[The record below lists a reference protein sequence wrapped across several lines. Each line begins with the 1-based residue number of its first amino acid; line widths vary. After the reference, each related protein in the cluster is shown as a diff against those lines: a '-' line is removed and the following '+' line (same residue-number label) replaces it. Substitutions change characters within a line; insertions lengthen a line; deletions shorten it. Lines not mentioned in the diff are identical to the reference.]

1 MNKYFINTMMKTW
14 IKKRDGNT
22 SMKSNGMQRKF
33 FHIRKLLDFSCLW
46 FSLKYME
53 TCVFR
58 QNAIRLEIYLP
69 KKIISD
75 LG

>member
-1 MNKYFINTMMKTW
+1 MKTW
-14 IKKRDGNT
+14 MTKRDGNT
-22 SMKSNGMQRKF
+22 SMKSNGINKKL

-58 QNAIRLEIYLP
+58 HNAIRLEIYLL

-75 LG
+75 LQ